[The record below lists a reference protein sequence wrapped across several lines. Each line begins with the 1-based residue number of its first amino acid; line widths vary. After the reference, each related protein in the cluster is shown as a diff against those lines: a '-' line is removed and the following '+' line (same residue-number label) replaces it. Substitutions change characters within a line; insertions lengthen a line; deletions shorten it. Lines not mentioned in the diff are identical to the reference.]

1 MCVSGL
7 GPGYLA
13 EWYRGDLTEEVV
25 GAMVSALTSATGPTS
40 GAGAAVRLVAVFA
53 VPSDEVVYG
62 LFTAASVQAIT
73 DACGSASMPPDR
85 LTGDIGAWVAKVG
98 P

>member
-1 MCVSGL
+1 MCVNGL

-25 GAMVSALTSATGPTS
+25 GAMVAALASATGAAS
-40 GAGAAVRLVAVFA
+40 GAGAAIGLVVVFA

-62 LFTAASVQAIT
+62 LFRATSALAVA
-73 DACGSASMPPDR
+73 DACGRASMPPDR
-85 LTGDIGAWVAKVG
+85 LTGDIGTWVAKVG